1 MVVIS
6 LSGGGGCKRHCPKSE
21 KHTQVVVHSKL
32 EEGLKIQ
39 QEMLEREKIYKTF
52 TDRTAYYSQPEA
64 QQALEG
70 LQVG

>member
-21 KHTQVVVHSKL
+21 KHTQVGVHSKL

-39 QEMLEREKIYKTF
+39 QEMLEREKK
-52 TDRTAYYSQPEA
+52 
-64 QQALEG
+64 
-70 LQVG
+70 LQNVHR